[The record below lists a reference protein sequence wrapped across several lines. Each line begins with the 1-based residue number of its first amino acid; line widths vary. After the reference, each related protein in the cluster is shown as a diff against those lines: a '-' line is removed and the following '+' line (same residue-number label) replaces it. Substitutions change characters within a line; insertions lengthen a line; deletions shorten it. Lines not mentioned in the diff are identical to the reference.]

1 MPATVAEATKENF
14 RDLIAE
20 GTVLVD
26 VWGPQC
32 VPCVALAPHVDRF
45 AEERPDVAVVKLEA
59 PKARRV
65 CIDLKVMTM
74 PTFLLF
80 RDGQEVAR
88 LSDTA
93 LSPARLEEWLGQN
106 LDPPKEVS

>member
-1 MPATVAEATKENF
+1 MSTLEAT
-14 RDLIAE
+14 RDDFWEKVEE

-32 VPCVALAPHVDRF
+32 QPCLALAPHLEQLA
-45 AEERPDVAVVKLEA
+45 AERDDLTVVKLEA

-65 CIDLKVMTM
+65 CMDLKVMGL
-74 PTFLLF
+74 PTLLLF

-88 LSDTA
+88 ITDPDLDAATVRSW
-93 LSPARLEEWLGQN
+93 LEEHL
-106 LDPPKEVS
+106 

>member
-1 MPATVAEATKENF
+1 VTGVAEATKDNF
-14 RDLIAE
+14 QDLIAE

-32 VPCVALAPHVDRF
+32 VPCVALAPHVEQLADD
-45 AEERPDVAVVKLEA
+45 RPDISVVKLEA

-80 RDGQEVAR
+80 RDGEEVAR
-88 LSDTA
+88 ISDPN
-93 LSPARLEEWLGQN
+93 LSPDKLREWLGET
-106 LDPPKEVS
+106 LEAPREVS

>member
-1 MPATVAEATKENF
+1 VTAVAEATKDNF
-14 RDLIAE
+14 QDLIAE

-32 VPCVALAPHVDRF
+32 VPCVALAPHVDQL
-45 AEERPDVAVVKLEA
+45 AEERPDISVVKLEA

-65 CIDLKVMTM
+65 CIDLRVMTM

-80 RDGQEVAR
+80 RDGEEVAR
-88 LSDTA
+88 LSDPN
-93 LSPARLEEWLGQN
+93 LSPDKLQEWLSET
-106 LDPPKEVS
+106 LEAPKEVS